1 MRTFKAE
8 GKKGRVYYVFSKKK
22 KPELAIEEAARA
34 AHLNKYEMK
43 IISVWVDG
51 SDLWITPTRG
61 AEKMIAVIRRG
72 KHDKDR

>member
-34 AHLNKYEMK
+34 AHANKYEMK